1 MCTHS
6 RRHSREPQ
14 RLDLFCDH
22 PPCPNHQ
29 ATLSPIPPS
38 RHGKQKPQ
46 RSHQTRK
53 RETSLCRILSHP
65 GSLVPRLV
73 SVSGSLDLHIR
84 PWVVESGPFHRKI
97 SELWPSAS
105 WFTSLLGMGLFSLLT
120 QLFVSQASIRARF
133 CSITLNL
140 EPHPPHIFLA
150 SSCLPHHPKPS
161 ASLCL
166 LPKPYSCLNHFLARS
181 YLQLLKGFLEI
192 LLVKMKMWGE
202 RGAMKTCLC
211 VGKGNWICL
220 LALLLAPWPPP
231 LTMGHTETITPE
243 LPTPIVTLYLFT
255 LCLDLLA
262 LLPQFPW

>member
-14 RLDLFCDH
+14 RLIYSVTTLHALTIKPHCH
-22 PPCPNHQ
+22 PFPLLGLANRNHKGATKLGKGKSRCVAYFPTQ
-29 ATLSPIPPS
+29 AHSCLGSFLS
-38 RHGKQKPQ
+38 Q
-46 RSHQTRK
+46 
-53 RETSLCRILSHP
+53 
-65 GSLVPRLV
+65 VPW
-73 SVSGSLDLHIR
+73 DLHIR

-133 CSITLNL
+133 CSITLDL

-220 LALLLAPWPPP
+220 LVLLLAPWPPP

-255 LCLDLLA
+255 LRLDLSA